1 MAALLAHLKRIY
13 LPDWLFFPAAAALA
27 ACLIVLAFTLNQN
40 TGSALIS
47 DTGFVVQGEA
57 LADLVAGPGTSVRF
71 DPNAPDGPAARMRAS
86 ASFELAG
93 NMSAGVAAFA
103 PNEFET
109 RISGKR
115 IRVVVEA
122 RTTGANPPSHI
133 KIGYFIVGYSGT
145 GWQDVPIGPEYTS
158 VSVEWDATDISAGQ
172 YREAIGIWPDIDGQN
187 REILVRRMRVEILPR
202 HEP

>member
-1 MAALLAHLKRIY
+1 MAALLAYLKRIY
-13 LPDWLFFPAAAALA
+13 IPDWLFFPAAAALA
-27 ACLIVLAFTLNQN
+27 ACLIVLALTLNQN

-86 ASFELAG
+86 ASFDLAG

-103 PNEFET
+103 PAEFET
-109 RISGKR
+109 RISGHP
-115 IRVVVEA
+115 IRVDIEA
-122 RTTGANPPSHI
+122 RTVGPNPPETI
-133 KIGYFIVGYSGT
+133 KLAYFVIGQGGSV
-145 GWQDVPIGPEYTS
+145 WRDVPISDEYTTLTIH
-158 VSVEWDATDISAGQ
+158 WDGMEIPPGQ
-172 YREAIGIWPDIDGQN
+172 HREAIGIWPDIDGQN